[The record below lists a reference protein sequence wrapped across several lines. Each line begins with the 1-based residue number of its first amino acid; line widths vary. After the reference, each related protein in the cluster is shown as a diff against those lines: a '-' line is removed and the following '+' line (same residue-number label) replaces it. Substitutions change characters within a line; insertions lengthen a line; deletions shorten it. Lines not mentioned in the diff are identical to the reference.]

1 MDYILSPS
9 ILSADFANLGADV
22 KEAVKAGAKWV
33 HIDVMDGDF
42 VPSISFGKTRIWISS
57 NSVRTYI
64 TSTHPTK
71 VSKSVTNIPI
81 VSIA

>member
-33 HIDVMDGDF
+33 EMWPFLLPERKCGGF
-42 VPSISFGKTRIWISS
+42 TGR
-57 NSVRTYI
+57 
-64 TSTHPTK
+64 
-71 VSKSVTNIPI
+71 
-81 VSIA
+81 

>member
-33 HIDVMDGDF
+33 RNTLAMGVINLVVTF
-42 VPSISFGKTRIWISS
+42 VTAIAFAILLNEIASKCGK
-57 NSVRTYI
+57 
-64 TSTHPTK
+64 K
-71 VSKSVTNIPI
+71 VVPGK
-81 VSIA
+81 

>member
-33 HIDVMDGDF
+33 HIMLWMECSYLIFPWDF
-42 VPSISFGKTRIWISS
+42 Q
-57 NSVRTYI
+57 
-64 TSTHPTK
+64 
-71 VSKSVTNIPI
+71 
-81 VSIA
+81 

>member
-42 VPSISFGKTRIWISS
+42 CSQHFFWNAGD
-57 NSVRTYI
+57 
-64 TSTHPTK
+64 K
-71 VSKSVTNIPI
+71 VYPKGIKI
-81 VSIA
+81 VF

>member
-33 HIDVMDGDF
+33 HIDVMMECSYLIFPWDF
-42 VPSISFGKTRIWISS
+42 Q
-57 NSVRTYI
+57 
-64 TSTHPTK
+64 
-71 VSKSVTNIPI
+71 
-81 VSIA
+81 